1 MSNIASRICLG
12 LSLCISA
19 TTAELNAS
27 SFSANLTVN
36 VVFPSSLADVLT
48 VTPQMDA
55 FLPPPVGKATGIA
68 GVTKLGAPTSNFAKN
83 TLTFTAGPIAGFAG
97 PGVGSAS
104 AVSFGTSQSV
114 QLDDL
119 LAVMLPITLS
129 GNYTYSVASM
139 AQDMGA
145 AGASVSFQIDNIT
158 TGNTIYGPVQMAVV
172 SPPDSSANCKN
183 CKIGALKFMIPPGVT
198 SIEIDPF
205 VSGKAS
211 SVPEPSDILAALCG
225 LCLIAAARIRRK
237 R

>member
-1 MSNIASRICLG
+1 MPHIASRICLV
-12 LSLCISA
+12 LPLCIA
-19 TTAELNAS
+19 GTTARLNAS

-36 VVFPSSLADVLT
+36 VVFPSSLADVLK
-48 VTPQMDA
+48 VTPQKDA
-55 FLPPPVGKATGIA
+55 FLPAPVGKATGTA
-68 GVTKLGAPTSNFAKN
+68 GVMLKPPTSNFANN
-83 TLTFTAGPIAGFAG
+83 TLTFTAGPITGFAG
-97 PGVGSAS
+97 PGFGSAS
-104 AVSFGTSQSV
+104 AVSFGTSRSV

-119 LAVMLPITLS
+119 LPIMLPITLS

-139 AQDMGA
+139 AQDMDV

-172 SPPDSSANCKN
+172 SPPDSSATCKN
-183 CKIGALKFMIPPGVT
+183 CRIGALKFMIPPGVT